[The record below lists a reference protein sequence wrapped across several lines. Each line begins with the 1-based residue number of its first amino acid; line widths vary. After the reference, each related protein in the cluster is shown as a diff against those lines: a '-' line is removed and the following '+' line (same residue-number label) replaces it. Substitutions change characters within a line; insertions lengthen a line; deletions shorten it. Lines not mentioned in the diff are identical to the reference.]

1 MAELNLTKL
10 TDEKPMPAGRLN
22 VAPQARL
29 QLVVVAE
36 LRWRIFIN
44 SLGNFRGRLELASRI
59 FIGLVF
65 LAGGIGGA
73 IGLGGAAW
81 FVVTQGNAEWLGAL
95 LWPVFLFWQLFPL
108 MATAFTQNV
117 ESANLLRFPLSY
129 RAYLVIR
136 LVYGS
141 LDPATAVASL
151 WLIGIDI
158 GIGIARPGLL
168 PWATIVLVTFALV
181 NLVLARM
188 LFAWLERWLAQ
199 RRTREIMGILFFLFI
214 LSFQLIGPLIAVYE
228 HRSVPETRML
238 GQKVSNAQRPLPPG
252 LAAAA
257 IAATLPNKPG
267 MKFEPSMVTTT
278 AVPYLLL
285 VSYGVAFLWLLNFRL
300 RAEYRG
306 ENLGESAGRKALPSG
321 LPKVRPGWNL
331 PGLPGPVVAV
341 FEKEL
346 RYLGR
351 SGPMLFTLIVP
362 LFMLAVFRSSG
373 KNEGLLAHAPGLTF
387 PLGAAYSLLLLTN
400 LSYNNFGADG
410 SGTQFFFA
418 SPVRFRQI
426 MLGKNLAH
434 SAVFAVE
441 VLLVW
446 VGTCFLY
453 RPPSFGVTLATLAGI
468 LFVLPIDLAAG
479 NVFSIYSPSR
489 VEAGVFG
496 RQRASLTT
504 VLASFAIR
512 AVLFGVGAVT
522 LWFSRSYANSWI
534 ELLILWLPAAL
545 GLAGYV
551 FALDRVDGMALKHRE
566 NLISNLGRRQ

>member
-1 MAELNLTKL
+1 MTPGSLSL
-10 TDEKPMPAGRLN
+10 
-22 VAPQARL
+22 APQARP
-29 QLVVVAE
+29 QLAAVAE
-36 LRWRIFIN
+36 LRWRIFAN
-44 SLGNFRGRLELASRI
+44 SLRTFRGRLELASRI
-59 FIGLVF
+59 FIALAFV
-65 LAGGIGGA
+65 AGGIGGA
-73 IGLGGAAW
+73 VGLGGAAW
-81 FVVTQGNAEWLGAL
+81 FVISQGNAEWVGGL

-129 RAYLVIR
+129 RSYFLIR

-141 LDPATAVASL
+141 LDPATAVAGL
-151 WLIGIDI
+151 WLLGIDI
-158 GIGIARPGLL
+158 GIGVARPSML
-168 PWATIVLVTFALV
+168 PWATIVLLTFALV
-181 NLVLARM
+181 NLILARM

-228 HRSVPETRML
+228 HRSVPETRIL
-238 GQKVSNAQRPLPPG
+238 GQKLSKAQRPLPPG

-257 IAATLPNKPG
+257 IAGAAHRQTESNPVTASGLP
-267 MKFEPSMVTTT
+267 F
-278 AVPYLLL
+278 LLL
-285 VSYGVAFLWLLNFRL
+285 GCYGIAFLWLLNFRL

-306 ENLGESAGRKALPSG
+306 ENLSESTGRKASISG
-321 LPKVRPGWNL
+321 LPAVRPGWNL
-331 PGLPGPVVAV
+331 PGLPGPVAAV

-373 KNEGLLAHAPGLTF
+373 KNEGLFAHAPGLTF

-410 SGTQFFFA
+410 GGTQFFFA
-418 SPVRFRQI
+418 SPARFRQI

-434 SAVFAVE
+434 TAVFAVE

-446 VGTCFLY
+446 LGTCLLY
-453 RPPSFGVTLATLAGI
+453 RPPSIGVTLATLAGI

-479 NVFSIYSPSR
+479 NLFSIYSPSR

-504 VLASFAIR
+504 VLASFGIR
-512 AVLFGVGAVT
+512 GSLFGVGAMM
-522 LWFSRSYANSWI
+522 LWLSRIYGNSWM
-534 ELLILWLPAAL
+534 ELLIFLLPAAV
-545 GLAGYV
+545 AVAAYV

-566 NLISNLGRRQ
+566 NLISNLGRSQ

>member
-1 MAELNLTKL
+1 MKPGKL
-10 TDEKPMPAGRLN
+10 SL
-22 VAPQARL
+22 APYTRP
-29 QLVVVAE
+29 QLAAVAE
-36 LRWRIFIN
+36 LRWRIFVN
-44 SLGNFRGRLELASRI
+44 SLRTLRGRLELASHI
-59 FIGLVF
+59 FIGLAFVV
-65 LAGGIGGA
+65 GGIGGA
-73 IGLGGAAW
+73 LGLGGAAW
-81 FVVTQGNAEWLGAL
+81 FVFSQGNADWLGAL

-129 RAYLVIR
+129 RSYFLIR
-136 LVYGS
+136 LVSGS

-151 WLIGIDI
+151 WLLGIDV
-158 GIGIARPGLL
+158 GIGIARPSLL
-168 PWATIVLVTFALV
+168 PWATIVLLTFALV

-199 RRTREIMGILFFLFI
+199 RRTREIMGILFFFFI

-228 HRSVPETRML
+228 HRSIPETGIL
-238 GQKVSNAQRPLPPG
+238 GQKLSNAQRPLPPG

-257 IAATLPNKPG
+257 IAGTAQGQPGSSPGTSGVVAISVLP
-267 MKFEPSMVTTT
+267 F
-278 AVPYLLL
+278 LLL
-285 VSYGVAFLWLLNFRL
+285 LSYGIAFLWLLNFRL

-306 ENLGESAGRKALPSG
+306 ENLSESAGRKGVTSG
-321 LPKVRPGWNL
+321 LPAIRPGWNL
-331 PGLPGPVVAV
+331 PGLPGPVAAV

-346 RYLGR
+346 RYLSR

-373 KNEGLLAHAPGLTF
+373 KNEGLFAPASGLTF

-400 LSYNNFGADG
+400 LSYNNFGGDG
-410 SGTQFFFA
+410 TGTQFFFA
-418 SPVRFRQI
+418 SPVPFRQV

-434 SAVFAVE
+434 TAVFAME

-446 VGTCFLY
+446 MGTCLLY
-453 RPPSFGVTLATLAGI
+453 RPPSFVVTLATLAGI

-479 NVFSIYSPSR
+479 NLFSIYSPSR

-504 VLASFAIR
+504 VLASFGIR
-512 AVLFGVGAVT
+512 GALFGVSALM
-522 LWFSRSYANSWI
+522 LWLARSYRNPWM
-534 ELLILWLPAAL
+534 ELPILWLPAAL
-545 GLAGYV
+545 GFTAYI